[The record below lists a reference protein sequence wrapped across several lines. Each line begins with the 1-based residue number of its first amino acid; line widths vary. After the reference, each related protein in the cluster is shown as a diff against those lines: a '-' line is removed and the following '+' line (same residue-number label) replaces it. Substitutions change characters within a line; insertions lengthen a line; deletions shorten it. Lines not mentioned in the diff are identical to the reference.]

1 MKLLKEARHLVEEFE
16 QLCSSSASR
25 DVYFINGEEI
35 NTDDAAA
42 CTPSDSS
49 TLSYTT
55 PLCSEAELEELQGD
69 LILDP
74 DDIPTEGSRGSMSG
88 GVE

>member
-16 QLCSSSASR
+16 QLCSSSASG

-35 NTDDAAA
+35 NTDD
-42 CTPSDSS
+42 
-49 TLSYTT
+49 